1 MLKDSRSAAIT
12 ALMLTTAIVSQPA
25 IAAEATTAAKAGPAS
40 DSVQEIVVTAQRRR
54 EDVQNV
60 NIAVTALS
68 GDTLAEKNV
77 KRALDLQT
85 AAPGLT
91 ISRSGITD
99 SFNIRGIG
107 LASGSPQVTN
117 GVATYI
123 DGVFQPPI
131 VSNGQF
137 YDMAGAEVLRGPQGT
152 LSGANSTGGAVY
164 LTTQRPQLG
173 KFGGYVTANYGNY
186 NNAGTNAA
194 LNLPIGDNFAIR
206 ASGLINTHD
215 AWFKDIGPAH
225 NQPEK
230 LDERDGRIQALFMSG
245 GFQANLKVEGVD
257 RQTGGYATQPIAATT
272 ANNPYVVGR
281 TNTPWV
287 VSYDSLVA
295 NHESAFATVLEMKY
309 QLEGGLTFRSVSAYQ
324 DKHLSTLNESD
335 ATSLNKS
342 NSALNQTAG
351 ANNVRERELSQEI
364 NII

>member
-1 MLKDSRSAAIT
+1 MSKFARKASALAVPLLIGFGPVT
-12 ALMLTTAIVSQPA
+12 AATASEADDNV
-25 IAAEATTAAKAGPAS
+25 AAEADNTGA
-40 DSVQEIVVTAQRRR
+40 DIVVTAQRRR

-68 GDTLAEKNV
+68 ADALAEK
-77 KRALDLQT
+77 KITRALDLQI

-173 KFGGYVTANYGNY
+173 RVGGYLTAN
-186 NNAGTNAA
+186 
-194 LNLPIGDNFAIR
+194 
-206 ASGLINTHD
+206 
-215 AWFKDIGPAH
+215 
-225 NQPEK
+225 
-230 LDERDGRIQALFMSG
+230 
-245 GFQANLKVEGVD
+245 
-257 RQTGGYATQPIAATT
+257 
-272 ANNPYVVGR
+272 
-281 TNTPWV
+281 
-287 VSYDSLVA
+287 
-295 NHESAFATVLEMKY
+295 
-309 QLEGGLTFRSVSAYQ
+309 
-324 DKHLSTLNESD
+324 
-335 ATSLNKS
+335 
-342 NSALNQTAG
+342 
-351 ANNVRERELSQEI
+351 
-364 NII
+364 